1 MSNIGLIIG
10 HEYTTRVRKKSFIII
25 TLLTPLLMILACAM
39 PAWLMSREDKTQKQI
54 VVIDKSGIYS
64 DLFNDDDVYSY
75 IYTGT
80 DFESAKSSHTDVTGF
95 LYISGDLTADNTT
108 VTFYSDKQASSET
121 VSHLKRILNSRAEQQ
136 KIEASGI
143 PELKEI
149 MRDIHQDINIKTV
162 KMSENGEE
170 TITSA
175 EFAEILGMMSALL
188 IYIFIMMYGSMVM
201 QGVVQ
206 EKSNRIMEVMVAS
219 TKPFDLMMGKIIAV
233 ALVGLTQFF
242 IWVVMLLVAAVII
255 ASIAGIHYSL
265 GMSTEQLMQSVNTLQ
280 QQGMNTDIMNAILG
294 FDYRRMLVLFV
305 LYFMGGYL
313 LYSSMFAAC
322 GSAVDNETD
331 TQQFTAP
338 LTILILFAMYAG
350 IYATNHPD
358 SQFTFWCS
366 MIPFTS
372 PVVML
377 VRLPFDVAWWE
388 LVLSLVILIASFI
401 GSTWVAAKIYRV
413 GILMYG
419 KKPSWKEVWKWV
431 KYK

>member
-10 HEYTTRVRKKSFIII
+10 HEYWTRVSKKSFIII
-25 TLLTPLLMILACAM
+25 TLLTPLLLITTMAL
-39 PAWLMSREDKTQKQI
+39 PAWLMTRSDKQEKQI
-54 VVIDKSGIYS
+54 VVIDKSGMYS
-64 DLFNDDDVYSY
+64 DLFVNDEVYTY
-75 IYTGT
+75 IYTGG
-80 DFESAKSSHTDVTGF
+80 DIESERKSHSEVTGF
-95 LYISGDLTADNTT
+95 LYISGDLTSDSTA
-108 VTFYSDKQASSET
+108 VTFYSDKQASAET
-121 VSHLKRILNSRAEQQ
+121 VNHLRRTLNRRAELQ

-143 PELKEI
+143 PGLQKI
-149 MRDIHQDINIKTV
+149 MSDIKSDISVKTV
-162 KMSENGEE
+162 KFDESGKEKV
-170 TITSA
+170 TSA
-175 EFAEILGMMSALL
+175 EMAEITGMLSALL
-188 IYIFIMMYGSMVM
+188 IYMFIMMYGSMVM

-219 TKPFDLMMGKIIAV
+219 TRPFDLMMGKITGV

-242 IWVVMLLVAAVII
+242 IWVVMLLVSGSII
-255 ASIAGIHYSL
+255 AVAVGSHYGVSINPAD
-265 GMSTEQLMQSVNTLQ
+265 MMQATDALQ
-280 QQGMNTDIMNAILG
+280 QKGMDTEILTAVLG
-294 FDYRRMLVLFV
+294 FDFIKMAVLFV
-305 LYFMGGYL
+305 LYFIGGYL
-313 LYSSMFAAC
+313 LYSSLFAAC

-331 TQQFTAP
+331 TQQFTMP
-338 LTILILFAMYAG
+338 LSILILFAMYAG

-377 VRLPFDVAWWE
+377 VRMPFDVAWWE
-388 LVLSLVILIASFI
+388 IVLSLVILAASFV

-419 KKPSWKEVWKWV
+419 KKPTWSEIWKWV